1 MLRKILL
8 HLKTHG
14 KWYILL
20 GLSICSVILW
30 SVVIRE
36 QRNGVLTVAF
46 LDIGQGNA
54 TFIESPTG
62 TQVIVDGG
70 PNKNLMREISSVVP
84 WYDRHIDMLIVS
96 HPDKDHYEGFIS
108 LLDKYSVDVFMEPG
122 ISAISGEYNFLK
134 QKIISN
140 KIPVV
145 LARRGEMIDIGGG
158 AYIEI
163 LFPDRDV
170 SGLETNNAS
179 IVSRLVYGDTS
190 LIIQGD
196 SPQTIENYL
205 VALDK
210 DILDSDVIEVGHH
223 GSKTSSSEIYIEAV
237 SPQYAIIS
245 VGKDNT
251 YGHPN
256 KETLD
261 ILNKNKVKI
270 LRTDELGRIT
280 FESNGKEF
288 VLKK

>member
-8 HLKTHG
+8 HLKKYS

-30 SVVIRE
+30 SVVVHE

-62 TQVIVDGG
+62 TQVIIDGG
-70 PNKNLMREISSVVP
+70 PNKNLMREVPSVIP
-84 WYDRHIDMLIVS
+84 WYDRNIDMLIVS

-108 LLDKYSVDVFMEPG
+108 LLDRYSVDVFMEPG
-122 ISAISGEYNFLK
+122 ISDTSGEYNFLK

-145 LARRGEMIDIGGG
+145 LARRGQIIDIGGG

-170 SGLETNNAS
+170 YGLETNNAS
-179 IVSRLVYGDTS
+179 IVSRLVYGNTS
-190 LIIQGD
+190 FLIQGD

-256 KETLD
+256 KEILD
-261 ILNKNKVKI
+261 ILNKDKVKV

-280 FESNGKEF
+280 FQSDGKEF

>member
-8 HLKTHG
+8 HLKTYG
-14 KWYILL
+14 KWYILFA
-20 GLSICSVILW
+20 LSVCSVIVW
-30 SVVIRE
+30 SVVVHE
-36 QRNGVLTVAF
+36 QRNGVLSVSF

-62 TQVIVDGG
+62 TQVIIDGG
-70 PNKNLMREISSVVP
+70 PNKNLMREVPSVIP
-84 WYDRHIDMLIVS
+84 WYDRNIDMLIVS

-108 LLDKYSVDVFMEPG
+108 LLDRYSVDVFMEPG
-122 ISAISGEYNFLK
+122 ISDTSGEYNFLK

-145 LARRGEMIDIGGG
+145 LARRGQIIDIGGG

-170 SGLETNNAS
+170 FGLETNNAS

-196 SPQTIENYL
+196 SPQVIENYL
-205 VALDK
+205 VGLDK
-210 DILDSDVIEVGHH
+210 DILDSDIIEVGHH
-223 GSKTSSSEIYIEAV
+223 GSKTSSSEMYIEAV
-237 SPQYAIIS
+237 SPQYAVIS

-261 ILNKNKVKI
+261 VLNKNKVEI

-280 FESNGKEF
+280 FKSDGDDF